1 MPKSWSKLEV
11 EATISDYFSMLDD
24 ELHGR
29 PYNKAEHRRRLM
41 ELLDYRAVPAIERK
55 HQNISAILI
64 ELGMVY
70 ISGYKPLGNYQAL
83 LREVVT
89 KRLDEDQL
97 IADSAMEQVSAVA
110 TLPKVEDILKVM
122 VDPPTPMEMPVQENR
137 VRTTPRRKMNYLKIE
152 AQNRSLGLA
161 GEEFVVKYEIARLIA
176 AGKDSLAD
184 KVEKVSETV
193 GDGLGYDIL
202 SFDEDG
208 KERLIEVKTTAYG
221 ALTPFY
227 ITRNELAVSVEKSD
241 QYHLYRAYGFRA
253 KPRIFWKQGSLD
265 DSFSLQPSQYLA
277 RIA

>member
-1 MPKSWSKLEV
+1 MPNPWSKLEV
-11 EATISDYFSMLDD
+11 EATVADYFSMLDD

-41 ELLDYRAVPAIERK
+41 ELLDSRSAPAIERK

-97 IADSAMEQVSAVA
+97 IADSAMEQVSAIA

-122 VDPPTPMEMPVQENR
+122 VDPPTPVEIPVQESR
-137 VRTTPRRKMNYLKIE
+137 DRPPPRRKVNYLKIE
-152 AQNRSLGLA
+152 AQNRSLGSA
-161 GEEFVVKYEIARLIA
+161 GEEFVVRYEIARLIA
-176 AGKDSLAD
+176 AGKDSLAN
-184 KVEKVSETV
+184 KVEQVSETI
-193 GDGLGYDIL
+193 GDGLGYDVL
-202 SFDEDG
+202 SFDENG

-221 ALTPFY
+221 ASTPFY
-227 ITRNELAVSVEKSD
+227 VTRNELAVSVEKSD
-241 QYHLYRAYGFRA
+241 HYHLYRTYSFLT
-253 KPRIFWKQGSLD
+253 KPRIFWKQGALD
-265 DSFSLQPSQYLA
+265 SSFSLQPSLFLA
-277 RIA
+277 RPA